1 MGQSRWILQFTHRE
15 PLRMVASSTK
25 GWGELRCK
33 SRVTNFNLLTIT
45 YTPFAPFRLQRG
57 EGKQRYG
64 MPGIPL
70 G

>member
-1 MGQSRWILQFTHRE
+1 
-15 PLRMVASSTK
+15 MVASCTE

-33 SRVTNFNLLTIT
+33 SRLTNFNLLTIT